1 MIEERSDEVD
11 DGIRVGSGSPVF
23 LILRVL
29 LAAALLWFV
38 CGETGGAT
46 TLALALVYINTEAT
60 DYWVRLTQKNIDML
74 VILAKRWGGIA

>member
-1 MIEERSDEVD
+1 MD
-11 DGIRVGSGSPVF
+11 DGIRVGVVNQVF

-38 CGETGGAT
+38 YGETGWAT
-46 TLALALVYINTEAT
+46 TIVLALVYVNTETT

-74 VILAKRWGGIA
+74 IILAKRRGGGA